1 MVLLALG
8 ILLIIL
14 FLVSQ
19 KLFPIGLAVFFLL
32 FDMFD
37 GFYKDDQIFAAIRY
51 IIPFSLMLVYLF
63 AHGGLRKSDSIFFVL
78 VVYLCLLLFYIP
90 GDIILSAK
98 TTLAIVIALL
108 MIPIGREIGENRNFL
123 QEFEKYNRYLLI
135 LIPLYIIYANIF
147 NVGRSYA
154 LTFTT
159 GFLGASRMY
168 IAPILIFL
176 GIHYIFTNKNRGKM
190 IKLFDIGLIL
200 FNIALL
206 IVITRRTS
214 LVMIIG
220 ALFVYMLLNRQL
232 IFKMVIMLFF
242 IVAALIFS
250 YPLYEAK
257 LAAQLEKRERIQDLD
272 TYEEEGRYLET
283 LFIMDYH
290 EKNADPLELFFG
302 VKLWDT
308 ISFGIKYFG
317 RERPIHSDINM
328 IIYST
333 GFFGLLL
340 FVLFFIHYFLIGNGR
355 ITPENRKAYYPLL
368 AMFVMVLIPGRFIG
382 TFTFAPLLM
391 LLLAAVKYYRPA
403 GETTTEEV
411 ASEDHLPEQK
421 VLSRSTLV

>member
-1 MVLLALG
+1 MILIALG
-8 ILLIIL
+8 ILLIL
-14 FLVSQ
+14 VFLINQ
-19 KLFPIGLAVFFLL
+19 KLFPIGLVVFFLL

-51 IIPFSLMLVYLF
+51 IIPLSLILVYLF
-63 AHGGLRKSDSIFFVL
+63 ANGGLRKSDSIFLVL
-78 VVYLCLLLFYIP
+78 IVYLGLLMFYIP

-98 TTLAIVIALL
+98 TTLAILTALL
-108 MIPIGREIGENRNFL
+108 MIPIGRKIAENRNFL

-147 NVGRSYA
+147 NIGRSY
-154 LTFTT
+154 TESFTT
-159 GFLGASRMY
+159 GFLATSRMY

-176 GIHYIFTNKNRGKM
+176 GVHYIFTNKNRGAM
-190 IKLFDIGLIL
+190 IKIFDIGLIL

-214 LVMIIG
+214 LGMIIG

-232 IFKMVIMLFF
+232 IFKMVILVFCL
-242 IVAALIFS
+242 VAALIFS
-250 YPLYEAK
+250 YPLYEAR
-257 LAAQLEKRERIQDLD
+257 LAAQLERRERIQDLE

-283 LFIMDYH
+283 LFIIDYH
-290 EKNADPLELFFG
+290 EKKQDPLELLFG

-308 ISFGIKYFG
+308 FSFGIRYFG
-317 RERPIHSDINM
+317 RDRPIHSDINM
-328 IIYST
+328 IFYST

-340 FVLFFIHYFLIGNGR
+340 FTLFFVHYFLLGNGR

-382 TFTFAPLLM
+382 TFTYAPLLM
-391 LLLAAVKYYRPA
+391 LLLSAVKYYRPA
-403 GETTTEEV
+403 EE
-411 ASEDHLPEQK
+411 AMESEEEAVHQEKLLE
-421 VLSRSTLV
+421 LNA

>member
-1 MVLLALG
+1 MILIALG
-8 ILLIIL
+8 ILLILL
-14 FLVSQ
+14 FLVNQ
-19 KLFPIGLAVFFLL
+19 KLFPIGLVLFFLL

-51 IIPFSLMLVYLF
+51 IIPLSLMLVYLF
-63 AHGGLRKSDSIFFVL
+63 AHGGLRKSDSIFLVL
-78 VVYLCLLLFYIP
+78 ITYLGLLMIYIP

-98 TTLAIVIALL
+98 TTLAILIALL
-108 MIPIGREIGENRNFL
+108 MIPIGREIAENRNFL

-154 LTFTT
+154 ESFTT
-159 GFLGASRMY
+159 GFLSTSRMY

-176 GIHYIFTNKNRGKM
+176 GVHYIFTNKNRGAM

-214 LVMIIG
+214 LVMTVG

-232 IFKMVIMLFF
+232 IFKMVILVFCL
-242 IVAALIFS
+242 VAALIFS

-257 LAAQLEKRERIQDLD
+257 LAAQLEKRERIQDLE

-283 LFIMDYH
+283 LFIIDYH
-290 EKNADPLELFFG
+290 DKREDPLELMFG

-308 ISFGIKYFG
+308 FSFGIKYFG
-317 RERPIHSDINM
+317 RDRPIHSDINM
-328 IIYST
+328 IFYST
-333 GFFGLLL
+333 GFFGLFL
-340 FVLFFIHYFLIGNGR
+340 FTLFFVHYFLLGNGK
-355 ITPENRKAYYPLL
+355 ITPENRKAYYPIL

-382 TFTFAPLLM
+382 TFTYAPLLM
-391 LLLAAVKYYRPA
+391 LLLSAIKYYRPVE
-403 GETTTEEV
+403 ETETEKEETV
-411 ASEDHLPEQK
+411 QEEKLLEMNA
-421 VLSRSTLV
+421 

>member
-1 MVLLALG
+1 MVL
-8 ILLIIL
+8 
-14 FLVSQ
+14 
-19 KLFPIGLAVFFLL
+19 FFLL

-51 IIPFSLMLVYLF
+51 IIPLSLMLVYLF
-63 AHGGLRKSDSIFFVL
+63 AHGGLRKSDSIFLVL
-78 VVYLCLLLFYIP
+78 ITYLGLLMIYIP

-98 TTLAIVIALL
+98 TTLAILIALL
-108 MIPIGREIGENRNFL
+108 MIPIGREIAENRNFL

-154 LTFTT
+154 ESFTT
-159 GFLGASRMY
+159 GFLSTSRMY

-176 GIHYIFTNKNRGKM
+176 GVHYIFTNKNRGAM

-214 LVMIIG
+214 LVMTVG

-232 IFKMVIMLFF
+232 IFKMVILVFCL
-242 IVAALIFS
+242 VAALIFS

-257 LAAQLEKRERIQDLD
+257 LAAQLEKRERIQDLE

-283 LFIMDYH
+283 LFIIDYH
-290 EKNADPLELFFG
+290 DKREDPLELMFG

-308 ISFGIKYFG
+308 FSFGIKYFG
-317 RERPIHSDINM
+317 RDRPIHSDINM
-328 IIYST
+328 IFYST
-333 GFFGLLL
+333 GFFGLFL
-340 FVLFFIHYFLIGNGR
+340 FTLFFVHYFLLGNGK
-355 ITPENRKAYYPLL
+355 ITPENRKAYYPIL

-382 TFTFAPLLM
+382 TFTYAPLLM
-391 LLLAAVKYYRPA
+391 LLLSAIKYYRPVE
-403 GETTTEEV
+403 ETETEKEETV
-411 ASEDHLPEQK
+411 QEEKLLEMNA
-421 VLSRSTLV
+421 